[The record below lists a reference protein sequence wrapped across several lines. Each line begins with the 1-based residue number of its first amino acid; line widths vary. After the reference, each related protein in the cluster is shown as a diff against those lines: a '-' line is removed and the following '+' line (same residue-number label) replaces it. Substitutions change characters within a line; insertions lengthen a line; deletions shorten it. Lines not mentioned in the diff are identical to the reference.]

1 MSQNG
6 GDTTKSSSPGRPRHQ
21 ITRSISEISSPIRLH
36 RRHSYRAGNEGER
49 ESRASA
55 PQSAILAVQ
64 GKRSFELPRS
74 EGVTPNLTPSASR
87 RTSVLYASADE
98 VMPAA
103 EAPKENVLVNGLSRE
118 QQHAAARESGLQ
130 RSLAEL
136 ESFAT
141 TTTKQLDDTYYAFV
155 EKLSAL
161 QGTIIALKELCERSR
176 QLNDRFSTEAD
187 DLVTDISAQ
196 LDTFGQFE
204 DQQKRIELLQGRIQ
218 AGRERIKSLSER
230 VDAVSTRIESWERAD
245 REWQEKTRKRLK
257 AIWVVTSVV
266 CFLVLS
272 LFIGSQYVLE
282 NAERTTIHVASQCL
296 TSIRDSSGADPE
308 ASPSTQKSEPYG
320 NGWSLNRTGSL
331 GQSSQMVDMLRAFD
345 EL

>member
-6 GDTTKSSSPGRPRHQ
+6 GDTTNSSSPGRPRHQ

-36 RRHSYRAGNEGER
+36 RRHSYLAGNEGER
-49 ESRASA
+49 ESRASTL
-55 PQSAILAVQ
+55 QSATLTVQ

-74 EGVTPNLTPSASR
+74 EGVTPNLTPNASR

-103 EAPKENVLVNGLSRE
+103 EVPKENVLVNGLFRE
-118 QQHAAARESGLQ
+118 QQHAAAREIGLQ
-130 RSLAEL
+130 RCLADL

-141 TTTKQLDDTYYAFV
+141 TTTKQLDDAYYTFV

-161 QGTIIALKELCERSR
+161 QGTIIALKEFCERSR
-176 QLNDRFSTEAD
+176 QLNDRFHTEAD
-187 DLVTDISAQ
+187 ELVTDISAQ

-218 AGRERIKSLSER
+218 AGRERIKLLSER
-230 VDAVSTRIESWERAD
+230 VDAVSARIESWERAD

-266 CFLVLS
+266 FLLVLS
-272 LFIGSQYVLE
+272 LFIGSQYVPE
-282 NAERTTIHVASQCL
+282 NAGSRTVHVASQGL
-296 TSIRDSSGADPE
+296 PSTREMSGADPG
-308 ASPSTQKSEPYG
+308 APPSTPRSELHG
-320 NGWSLNRTGSL
+320 NGWSLNQTGSF
-331 GQSSQMVDMLRAFD
+331 GQSSQMVDMLRALD